1 MPDKVTIDVIPQFR
15 EAVFDLVS
23 SYPKAKR
30 GCRYADV
37 RIEVSEGKVAV
48 AENGMDKFS
57 GEDYGFAFGVRVI
70 AGDRIS
76 APGYCGEMVGTS
88 DLPRLNKRL
97 SEALDHAYERAIA
110 NARAK
115 EDARSRSAVLGH
127 VLGDVT
133 LAPVDVRQD
142 TIDARYEIDPRELPL
157 DEAVKYV
164 REVSERVK
172 GIDSGVAFNYISAYT
187 QLERQLFVST
197 EGANI
202 DQTTAVTQGTCFVV
216 AQGPDAHQEL
226 YDFTGHQRGWELIT
240 HGIEDGGS
248 ADGEPIIHFD
258 HLMDFSLELTRDTI
272 ALAACKPLKA
282 TDKEV
287 VVVTNP
293 HYNALLCHEVV
304 GHPTELD
311 RALKFETGY
320 AGRSWFLRNLKE
332 NQLGQR
338 VGSDLVTTF
347 SDPSIEGFGHY
358 IYDDE
363 GTPARRIYHFD
374 KGIFNGFSNSRQTA
388 AIVGAEPNGHY
399 KATDASLV
407 PLIRMSNTAFA
418 PGDREPHDI
427 IREVEEGYYV
437 VGHRIPSIAESR
449 ENFRITAMKVYEIK
463 NGEIGEMYRDGGLM
477 SDSRDFFMNI
487 DAVGNDF
494 RLFAIPNCGKGQP
507 MQTKRMSNGGPTMR
521 SRARLTGTG

>member
-30 GCRYADV
+30 GCRYADI
-37 RIEVSEGKVAV
+37 RIEASEGKVAV

-57 GEDYGFAFGVRVI
+57 GEDYGFAFGIRVI
-70 AGDRIS
+70 AGDRVT
-76 APGYCGEMVGTS
+76 APGYAGEMVGSS
-88 DLPRLNKRL
+88 DLPRLNQRL
-97 SEALDHAYERAIA
+97 RDALDHAYERAYA

-115 EDARSRSAVLGH
+115 EGTRSRFGILGSALANAE
-127 VLGDVT
+127 
-133 LAPVDVRQD
+133 LAPIEVRQD
-142 TIDARYEIDPRELPL
+142 TIDARYEMDPREVPL
-157 DEAVKYV
+157 EDAVKYV

-172 GIDSGVAFNYISAYT
+172 GIDSGVAFNYISAGT
-187 QLERQLFVST
+187 QLERQLFVSS

-202 DQTTAVTQGTCFVV
+202 DQTIAVTQGTCFVI
-216 AQGPDAHQEL
+216 AQGPDGHQEL
-226 YDFTGHQRGWELIT
+226 YDFTGHQRGWELII
-240 HGIEDGGS
+240 HGLDE
-248 ADGEPIIHFD
+248 EHFHFD
-258 HLMDFSLELTRDTI
+258 HLMDFSLELTRDTV

-287 VVVTNP
+287 VVVTDP

-320 AGRSWFLRNLKE
+320 AGRSWFLRSIKE

-347 SDPSIEGFGHY
+347 SDPTIEGFGHY

-388 AIVGAEPNGHY
+388 ALVNAEPNGHY

-418 PGDREPHDI
+418 PGDRDPHDI
-427 IREVEEGYYV
+427 IREVEDGYYV

-449 ENFRITAMKVYEIK
+449 ENFRITAMKVYAIK

-487 DAVGNDF
+487 DAVGTDF
-494 RLFAIPNCGKGQP
+494 QLFAIPNCGKGQP

-521 SRARLTGTG
+521 SRARLTGSA

>member
-1 MPDKVTIDVIPQFR
+1 MPERVTIDVIPQIR

-23 SYPKAKR
+23 SYPKTKR
-30 GCRYADV
+30 ACRYADV
-37 RIEVSEGKVAV
+37 RIEASEGKVAV

-70 AGDRIS
+70 AGDRVS
-76 APGYCGEMVGTS
+76 APGYVGEMVGSS
-88 DLPRLNKRL
+88 DLPRLNERL
-97 SEALDHAYERAIA
+97 RDALDHAYERAIA

-115 EDARSRSAVLGH
+115 DGTRSRHGTLGDA
-127 VLGDVT
+127 LRDVT
-133 LAPVDVRQD
+133 LAPIDVRQD
-142 TIDARYEIDPRELPL
+142 TIDAQYEMDPREVPL
-157 DEAVKYV
+157 EDAVKYV
-164 REVSERVK
+164 RDVSERVK
-172 GIDSGVAFNYISAYT
+172 GIDSGVAFNYVSAGT

-202 DQTTAVTQGTCFVV
+202 DQAMAVTQGMCFVV
-216 AQGPDAHQEL
+216 AQGPDGHQEL
-226 YDFTGHQRGWELIT
+226 YDYTGHQRGWELIT
-240 HGIEDGGS
+240 HGIE
-248 ADGEPIIHFD
+248 EEFIQFP
-258 HLMDFSLELTRDTI
+258 HLMDFALELTRDTV

-287 VVVTNP
+287 VVVTDP

-320 AGRSWFLRNLKE
+320 AGRSWFLRSLKE

-338 VGSDLVTTF
+338 VGSDLVTAF
-347 SDPSIEGFGHY
+347 SDPTIDGFGHY
-358 IYDDE
+358 MYDDE

-407 PLIRMSNTAFA
+407 PLIRMSNTAIA
-418 PGDREPHDI
+418 PGDRDPHDI
-427 IREVEEGYYV
+427 IREVEDGYYV

-449 ENFRITAMKVYEIK
+449 ENFRITAMKIYEIK
-463 NGEIGEMYRDGGLM
+463 NGEIGEMFRDGGLM
-477 SDSRDFFMNI
+477 SDTRDFFLNV
-487 DAVGNDF
+487 DAVGDDF

-507 MQTKRMSNGGPTMR
+507 MQTKRMSNGGPTIR

>member
-1 MPDKVTIDVIPQFR
+1 LPEKVSIDVIPQVR
-15 EAVFDLVS
+15 DAVFDLITS
-23 SYPKAKR
+23 FAKGR
-30 GCRYADV
+30 RHCRYADV

-57 GEDYGFAFGVRVI
+57 GEDYGFSYGVRVL
-70 AGDRIS
+70 GGERVS
-76 APGYCGEMVGTS
+76 SPGYFGESIGS
-88 DLPRLNKRL
+88 ADLPRLKERL
-97 SEALDHAYERAIA
+97 SEALDHAYERAVA
-110 NARAK
+110 NARSK
-115 EDARSRSAVLGH
+115 EGTRSRFGVLGNA
-127 VLGDVT
+127 LTDVT
-133 LAPVDVRQD
+133 LAPIDVRQD
-142 TIDARYEIDPRELPL
+142 TVDGQYELDPREVPL
-157 DEAVKYV
+157 DQATEYV
-164 REVSERVK
+164 RDVSKRVQ
-172 GIDSGVAFNYISAYT
+172 GIDDGVVFNYISAST
-187 QLERQLFVST
+187 QLERTLFVST

-202 DQTTAVTQGTCFVV
+202 QQTMAVTQGTCFVV
-216 AQGPDAHQEL
+216 AQGPEGAQEL

-240 HGIEDGGS
+240 HGLEEEFIQF
-248 ADGEPIIHFD
+248 P
-258 HLMDFSLELTRDTI
+258 HLMDFSLELTRDTV

-282 TDKEV
+282 TDKDV
-287 VVVTNP
+287 VVVTDP

-320 AGRSWFLRNLKE
+320 AGRSWFLRDVKHT
-332 NQLGQR
+332 QLGQR
-338 VGSDLVTTF
+338 VGSDLVTAF
-347 SDPSIEGFGHY
+347 SDPTIEGFGHY

-363 GTPARRIYHFD
+363 GTPARRMYHFD
-374 KGIFNGFSNSRQTA
+374 KGIFNGFTNSRQTA

-418 PGDREPHDI
+418 PGDSDPHDI
-427 IREVEEGYYV
+427 IRDVKDGYYV

-449 ENFRITAMKVYEIK
+449 ENFRITAMRVYEIK
-463 NGEIGEMYRDGGLM
+463 NGEIGEMFRDGGLM
-477 SDSRDFFMNI
+477 SDTRDFFLNV
-487 DAVGNDF
+487 DAVGDDF

>member
-1 MPDKVTIDVIPQFR
+1 MTERVTIDVIPQVR

-30 GCRYADV
+30 ACRYADV
-37 RIEVSEGKVAV
+37 RVEVSEGKVAV

-70 AGDRIS
+70 AGERVS
-76 APGYCGEMVGTS
+76 APGYAGEMVGSS
-88 DLPRLNKRL
+88 DLPRLSQRL
-97 SEALDHAYERAIA
+97 REALDQAYERAIA
-110 NARAK
+110 NSRAK
-115 EDARSRSAVLGH
+115 ERTRSRSR
-127 VLGDVT
+127 VLGDVLRDVT
-133 LAPVDVRQD
+133 LASIDVRQD
-142 TIDARYEIDPRELPL
+142 TIDAQYEMDPREVPL
-157 DEAVKYV
+157 EDAVKYAG
-164 REVSERVK
+164 EVSERVK

-202 DQTTAVTQGTCFVV
+202 DQTAAVTQGTCFVV
-216 AQGPDAHQEL
+216 AQGPDGHQEL
-226 YDFTGHQRGWELIT
+226 YDFTGHQRGWELIV
-240 HGIEDGGS
+240 HGIEDAPLPDGGES
-248 ADGEPIIHFD
+248 IHFD
-258 HLMDFSLELTRDTI
+258 HLMDFSLELTRDTV
-272 ALAACKPLKA
+272 ALASCKPLKA

-287 VVVTNP
+287 VVVTDP

-320 AGRSWFLRNLKE
+320 AGRSWFMRSIKE
-332 NQLGQR
+332 TQLGQR
-338 VGSDLVTTF
+338 VGSDLVTAF
-347 SDPSIEGFGHY
+347 SDPTIEGFGHY
-358 IYDDE
+358 MYDDE

-388 AIVGAEPNGHY
+388 AIIGAEPNGHY

-418 PGDREPHDI
+418 PGDRDPHDI
-427 IREVEEGYYV
+427 IREVEDGYYV

-477 SDSRDFFMNI
+477 SDSRDFFMNV

-521 SRARLTGTG
+521 SRARLTGK

>member
-1 MPDKVTIDVIPQFR
+1 MPERVTIDVIPQIR

-23 SYPKAKR
+23 SYPKTKR
-30 GCRYADV
+30 ACRYADV
-37 RIEVSEGKVAV
+37 RIEASEGKVAV

-70 AGDRIS
+70 AGDRVS
-76 APGYCGEMVGTS
+76 APGYVGEMVGSS
-88 DLPRLNKRL
+88 DLPGLNERLRD
-97 SEALDHAYERAIA
+97 ALDHAYERAIA

-115 EDARSRSAVLGH
+115 DGTRSRHGTLGDA
-127 VLGDVT
+127 LRDVT
-133 LAPVDVRQD
+133 LAPIDVRQD
-142 TIDARYEIDPRELPL
+142 TIDAQYEMDPREVPL
-157 DEAVKYV
+157 EDAVKYV
-164 REVSERVK
+164 RDVSERVK
-172 GIDSGVAFNYISAYT
+172 GIDSGVAFNYVSAGT

-202 DQTTAVTQGTCFVV
+202 DQAMAVTQGMCFVV
-216 AQGPDAHQEL
+216 AQGPDGHQEL
-226 YDFTGHQRGWELIT
+226 YDYTGHQRGWELIT
-240 HGIEDGGS
+240 HGIE
-248 ADGEPIIHFD
+248 EEFIQFP
-258 HLMDFSLELTRDTI
+258 HLMDFALELTRDTV

-287 VVVTNP
+287 VVVTDP

-320 AGRSWFLRNLKE
+320 AGRSWFLRSLKE

-338 VGSDLVTTF
+338 VGSDLVTAF
-347 SDPSIEGFGHY
+347 SDPTIDGFGHY
-358 IYDDE
+358 MYDDE

-407 PLIRMSNTAFA
+407 PLIRMSNTAIA
-418 PGDREPHDI
+418 PGDRDPHDI
-427 IREVEEGYYV
+427 IREVEDGYYV

-449 ENFRITAMKVYEIK
+449 ENFRITAMKIYEIK
-463 NGEIGEMYRDGGLM
+463 NGEIGEMFRDGGLM
-477 SDSRDFFMNI
+477 SDTRDFFLNV
-487 DAVGNDF
+487 DAVGDDF

-507 MQTKRMSNGGPTMR
+507 MQTKRMSNGGPTIR

>member
-1 MPDKVTIDVIPQFR
+1 MPERVTIDVIPQIR

-23 SYPKAKR
+23 SYPKTKR
-30 GCRYADV
+30 ACRYADV
-37 RIEVSEGKVAV
+37 RIEASEGKVAV

-70 AGDRIS
+70 AGDRVS
-76 APGYCGEMVGTS
+76 APGYVGEMVGSS
-88 DLPRLNKRL
+88 DLPRLNERL
-97 SEALDHAYERAIA
+97 RDALDHAYERAIA

-115 EDARSRSAVLGH
+115 DGTRSRHGTLGDA
-127 VLGDVT
+127 LRDVT
-133 LAPVDVRQD
+133 LAPIDVRQD
-142 TIDARYEIDPRELPL
+142 TIDAQYEMDPREVPL
-157 DEAVKYV
+157 EDAVKYV
-164 REVSERVK
+164 RDVSERVK
-172 GIDSGVAFNYISAYT
+172 GIDSGVAFNYVSAGT

-202 DQTTAVTQGTCFVV
+202 DQAMAVTQGMCFVV
-216 AQGPDAHQEL
+216 AQGPDGHQEL
-226 YDFTGHQRGWELIT
+226 YDYTGHQRGWELIT
-240 HGIEDGGS
+240 HGIE
-248 ADGEPIIHFD
+248 EEFIQFP
-258 HLMDFSLELTRDTI
+258 HLMDFALELTRDTV

-287 VVVTNP
+287 VVVTDP

-320 AGRSWFLRNLKE
+320 AGRSWFLRSLKE

-338 VGSDLVTTF
+338 VGSDLVTAF
-347 SDPSIEGFGHY
+347 SDPTIDGFGHY
-358 IYDDE
+358 MYDDE

-407 PLIRMSNTAFA
+407 PLIRMSNTAIA
-418 PGDREPHDI
+418 PGDRDPHDI
-427 IREVEEGYYV
+427 IREVEDGYYV

-449 ENFRITAMKVYEIK
+449 ENFRITAMKIYAIK
-463 NGEIGEMYRDGGLM
+463 NGEIGEMFRDGGLM
-477 SDSRDFFMNI
+477 SDTRDFFLNV
-487 DAVGNDF
+487 DAVGDDF